1 MRIAENKYY
10 MYKADGVEIVDLT
23 NDVISADLEGGSV
36 LNLGDGYTDSP
47 IKTMSIEVQN
57 SNNKLY
63 SPFFKANKVKYDM
76 SLTLVGNGTS
86 TYNSPKNNTISVV
99 TPNMN
104 YGCTYIKGKIELSHN
119 LPIGQTLEIW
129 VTYIDIDEKNP
140 INHLFTDVFKTTLQ
154 ELYGMTLSEIYS
166 KNLSNLYTSSN
177 ATYSPLIQEGNTF
190 VWEQS
195 IKDVNFEYFESMGN
209 GTNQIILDKKLDDV
223 FLLTIATAIS
233 KSGIYAESLE
243 YLYSLTLE
251 QIYSMPLLKEKF
263 KIGETAQIT
272 GFTTATN
279 STTITFDRNIGA
291 YEKVFITGKIISL
304 LDSELKFVGKVNA
317 NVPGTIKSC
326 KFNCQDLSYD
336 FRKEIINPN
345 CFRRY
350 FTEKDGESFVTKEE
364 SITKCIVSNNTL
376 SITFNNLNEKF
387 ANNET
392 VYLYDEQNFYETT
405 LAITSDTTATV
416 TGIANGNYSI
426 YKKYVPSLFLEQFI
440 QNCIDDL
447 GLNYSLFVKDFSNF
461 AIIPKVSEMQMDNLW
476 SFLQNIVAKRGM
488 CLHFVYTKD
497 TETYFNVDGTTKQG
511 TNSFELILQEIPQDN
526 SVAKF
531 EIFEADIEDNAQFD
545 STGTLLINSY
555 EIGYYSAETDQVERK
570 VIDDFDL
577 SVNQVTIPTE
587 RNIIITDELLSTN
600 EGTNTIRINNEY
612 RQVIE
617 AIDSSTYRVNL
628 AFSESGTFNLF
639 MIGTYSKKYGLKRAY
654 YDLDSTSEI
663 DTEQEA
669 INFGNLLL
677 NQYLDI
683 YATYKFKVYSRY
695 FPFMKNFD
703 VVKINSPRFNL
714 LGQNLF
720 VQSINENSQFTEFTV
735 SEIMHLGKWKYYE
748 MKVER
753 GQNTITD
760 TTKINTA
767 DIFPPVTNLT
777 ALDPSI
783 DDLQNYVVYSRV
795 SWNKLIGMNVTSYE
809 VQYKKYF
816 PNQTEEW
823 NFENWKNA
831 EVVTLSDNSLK
842 LELKEQ
848 ALYNIRVKGRGKE
861 QVNGKWAYTNVDAST
876 YLIEN
881 PIQNRT
887 WYIRLFAGND
897 EVEYFSQFDKLGYT
911 NQYLIDSIDT
921 IEIVPNADKGVKDE
935 NYVLWSSRIYSPYP
949 TTITT
954 GLNNLILQKF
964 NKTISQATN
973 KNINFRPVQ
982 GGYYKIVG
990 DFYVD
995 GGSTSSLLSGLI
1007 LSEWNNVKGI
1017 ESNVFFRLFKS
1028 VIGLIAYYNT
1038 DYIRNIENITFIAK
1052 KEDYTGWPA
1061 NLNFHLIFG
1070 SGSGIPYDKSLT
1082 NYKNLQTIIE
1092 GFSGFSID
1100 GYSVT
1105 GFLGVNRIESCKN
1118 VGGQTGFSLCEG
1130 ISNSVSDGSFINF
1143 DRCKLMYK
1151 NLGVNHIT
1159 TKYNTCY
1166 SSLNAD
1172 LTYLI
1177 PTNGADTVNAG
1188 FNL

>member
-63 SPFFKANKVKYDM
+63 SPFFKANKVKYDI
-76 SLTLVGNGTS
+76 SAKITGNGGIV
-86 TYNSPKNNTISVV
+86 YDSPRMNTIDVKSA
-99 TPNMN
+99 NFN
-104 YGCTYIKGKIELSHN
+104 YGLTYIKGKIYLGHV
-119 LPIGQTLEIW
+119 LPIGQELDIW

-140 INHLFTDVFKTTLQ
+140 INHLSNN
-154 ELYGMTLSEIYS
+154 EYS
-166 KNLSNLYTSSN
+166 
-177 ATYSPLIQEGNTF
+177 ALIQEGNTF

-195 IKDVNFEYFESMGN
+195 IKDINFEYFESMGN

-223 FLLTIATAIS
+223 FLLTIATLIS
-233 KSGIYAESLE
+233 KTGVYPQTLE

-263 KIGETAQIT
+263 KIGETALIT
-272 GFTTATN
+272 GFTTDAN
-279 STTITFDRNIGA
+279 STTITFDRNIETD
-291 YEKVFITGKIISL
+291 EKVFITGKIISL
-304 LDSELKFVGKVNA
+304 VDSELKFVGKVNG

-350 FTEKDGESFVTKEE
+350 FTEKEGESFVTKEE
-364 SITKCIVSNNTL
+364 AITKAIVSSNTL
-376 SITFNNLNEKF
+376 SVTFNNLNEKF
-387 ANNET
+387 TNNET

-416 TGIANGNYSI
+416 TNIEDGNYSI
-426 YKKYVPSLFLEQFI
+426 YKKYVPSLFLEKFI

-526 SVAKF
+526 SIAKF
-531 EIFEADIEDNAQFD
+531 EIFEADIEDNVQFD
-545 STGTLLINSY
+545 STGSLLINSY

-570 VIDDFDL
+570 IVDDFDL
-577 SVNQVTIPTE
+577 SVNQVTIQTE

-600 EGTNTIRINNEY
+600 EGTNTIRVNNEY

-628 AFSESGTFNLF
+628 AFSESGTFNLYL
-639 MIGTYSKKYGLKRAY
+639 MGTYSKKYGLKRAY

-695 FPFMKNFD
+695 FPFLKNFD

-809 VQYKKYF
+809 VQYKKS
-816 PNQTEEW
+816 TEEW
-823 NFENWKNA
+823 TNA
-831 EVVTLSDNSLK
+831 ETITLTENSMK
-842 LELKEQ
+842 LVLKEQ
-848 ALYNIRVKGRGKE
+848 VLYNIRVRGTGKE
-861 QVNGKWAYTNVDAST
+861 QVKGKWAYVDVDAST

-881 PIQNRT
+881 PIRDRT
-887 WYIRLFAGND
+887 WFINLQ
-897 EVEYFSQFDKLGYT
+897 QFNNNLDLYKECFNKLNTDYELL
-911 NQYLIDSIDT
+911 NQSIDDIQIILAENYEVNLYDIMYYT
-921 IEIVPNADKGVKDE
+921 LDKTNNPVKLQRKRYKIIGSKNGELVLRYTE
-935 NYVLWSSRIYSPYP
+935 NYVGVGSE
-949 TTITT
+949 
-954 GLNNLILQKF
+954 ILF
-964 NKTISQATN
+964 G
-973 KNINFRPVQ
+973 FL
-982 GGYYKIVG
+982 
-990 DFYVD
+990 
-995 GGSTSSLLSGLI
+995 SLEGQ
-1007 LSEWNNVKGI
+1007 
-1017 ESNVFFRLFKS
+1017 
-1028 VIGLIAYYNT
+1028 
-1038 DYIRNIENITFIAK
+1038 ENITKIKCFPK
-1052 KEDYTGWPA
+1052 KDTSNAWRIPVIILDSF
-1061 NLNFHLIFG
+1061 NLLDALVGNQIKSSYLKNLIFELEDDETID
-1070 SGSGIPYDKSLT
+1070 SSVSSLFLPNST
-1082 NYKNLQTIIE
+1082 IGFYRLYSLENISFLNKINEIYNFVSFAQNSLEVKNC
-1092 GFSGFSID
+1092 
-1100 GYSVT
+1100 SVSNVET
-1105 GFLGVNRIESCKN
+1105 GFNQCKKMFKNNCN
-1118 VGGQTGFSLCEG
+1118 VKTGG
-1130 ISNSVSDGSFINF
+1130 I
-1143 DRCKLMYK
+1143 K
-1151 NLGVNHIT
+1151 
-1159 TKYNTCY
+1159 Y
-1166 SSLNAD
+1166 SSCYASSD
-1172 LTYLI
+1172 TSVPI
-1177 PTNGADTVNAG
+1177 PTGGSDSSTYGWNI
-1188 FNL
+1188 